1 MKEMFSYY
9 DLLNL
14 IQKGV
19 IPQRVWLSVGNR
31 RISFIQDV
39 DGVSLSFCGFIAE
52 YENKLDDDIHRWLG
66 DNFLESDVFDKCLEF
81 EFKQIKK
88 LNINKL
94 KSQNTKNKIF
104 QNKINEI
111 IDKIAELESK
121 NECK

>member
-52 YENKLDDDIHRWLG
+52 YENKLDDDIHGWLG

-81 EFKQIKK
+81 EFEQIKK